1 MATSYCFMAVH
12 IVFSAKERYPFLSGE
27 YGKLMHQYLA
37 GIIRNIK
44 GDPLI
49 INGMPDHVHVLCLLP
64 KEMSIADFVRTIKA
78 NSSKWFREKHNSKFQ
93 WQVGYAAFSVSKS
106 SLEPVK
112 HYIVEQQTHHAKLQS
127 IDEMRILVEKHGMQ
141 MSEE

>member
-12 IVFSAKERYPFLSGE
+12 IVFSTKERYQFLSGE
-27 YGKLMHQYLA
+27 NNEHMHQYLG

-44 GDPLI
+44 GEPLM

-78 NSSKWFREKHNSKFQ
+78 NTSKWFREKHNPKFE

-106 SLEPVK
+106 SLEMVK
-112 HYIVEQQTHHAKLQS
+112 QYITDQQKHHSKMLS
-127 IDEMRILVEKHGMQ
+127 IDEMRILIEKHGIQ
-141 MSEE
+141 MNIE